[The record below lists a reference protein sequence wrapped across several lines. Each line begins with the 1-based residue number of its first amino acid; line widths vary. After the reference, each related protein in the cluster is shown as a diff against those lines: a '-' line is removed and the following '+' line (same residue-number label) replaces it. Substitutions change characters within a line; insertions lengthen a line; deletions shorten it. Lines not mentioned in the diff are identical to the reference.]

1 MPVPSLSWQNLGS
14 FMRKPHSHNTPPPCS
29 VGNLNLGGS
38 QQGQQQ
44 GEEEEEEEEDEGEV
58 SAETL
63 HAVLGTLRPSFT
75 KTKSQQQ
82 QQQQQRKKS

>member
-14 FMRKPHSHNTPPPCS
+14 FMGKPHSHNTPPPCS

-44 GEEEEEEEEDEGEV
+44 GEEEEGEV

>member
-1 MPVPSLSWQNLGS
+1 
-14 FMRKPHSHNTPPPCS
+14 MRKPHSHSSPPPCS

-44 GEEEEEEEEDEGEV
+44 GEEEEEGEV

-82 QQQQQRKKS
+82 QQQRKKS

>member
-1 MPVPSLSWQNLGS
+1 
-14 FMRKPHSHNTPPPCS
+14 MRKPHSHNTPPPCS

-38 QQGQQQ
+38 QQGQQGQQQ
-44 GEEEEEEEEDEGEV
+44 GEEEQEEEGEV

-75 KTKSQQQ
+75 KTKTKS

>member
-1 MPVPSLSWQNLGS
+1 
-14 FMRKPHSHNTPPPCS
+14 MRKPHSHNTPPPCS

-44 GEEEEEEEEDEGEV
+44 GEEEEEEEDEEGEV